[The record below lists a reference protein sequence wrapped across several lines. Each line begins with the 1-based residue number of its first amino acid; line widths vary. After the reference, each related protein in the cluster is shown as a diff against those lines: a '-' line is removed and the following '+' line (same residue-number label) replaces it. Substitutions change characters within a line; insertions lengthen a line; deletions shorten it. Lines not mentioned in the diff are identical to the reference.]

1 MLAPSAGEHALE
13 EGMNDRTADVHRDI
27 ALTRERMSETIA
39 ELDTRISHRV
49 ATVKEKLD
57 VIQLAQEHPWP
68 ALAIAVGLGVL
79 LGGTGADAKAARATV
94 RAAKAAPG
102 ATADLASRGLNAAKG
117 LVGRDGNGSGSAE
130 EAAPQESSFGDRLRS
145 TITRA
150 IGVDTLLGQMRDAAD
165 ELSRPASYAG
175 QRVPQNTGQQL

>member
-1 MLAPSAGEHALE
+1 
-13 EGMNDRTADVHRDI
+13 MNDRTADVHRDI

-39 ELDTRISHRV
+39 ELDTQISHRV

-57 VIQLAQEHPWP
+57 VMQLAQEHPWP
-68 ALAIAVGLGVL
+68 ALAIAIGLGVL

-102 ATADLASRGLNAAKG
+102 TTADLASRGLDAAKG
-117 LVGRDGNGSGSAE
+117 LLGRDGEGNGNAE
-130 EAAPQESSFGDRLRS
+130 AVAPQEPGFGDRLRS

-150 IGVDTLLGQMRDAAD
+150 VGVDDLLGQMRDAAA

-175 QRVPQNTGQQL
+175 QKVPQNTGQQM